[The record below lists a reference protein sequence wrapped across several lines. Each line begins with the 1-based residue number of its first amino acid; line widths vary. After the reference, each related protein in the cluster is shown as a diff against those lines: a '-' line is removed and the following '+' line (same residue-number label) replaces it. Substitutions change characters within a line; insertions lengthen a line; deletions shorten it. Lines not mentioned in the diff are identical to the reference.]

1 MFYALVAMC
10 LSCSQDVRIIAPTVE
25 HQENPEALST
35 DKPRFSWKIESDRQD
50 VLQESYRIG
59 QAGCFAGK
67 LQDIGF
73 FDKGGPHEK

>member
-1 MFYALVAMC
+1 MIMKRIILFYALVAMC

-50 VLQESYRIG
+50 VLQERGSV
-59 QAGCFAGK
+59 
-67 LQDIGF
+67 GF
-73 FDKGGPHEK
+73 RGGAF